1 MCISLNNPSDVSAQ
15 VPNFIPQSFETK
27 SLYHL
32 LEIEQEIITV
42 SSKRIIKSF
51 QDYKIKMTKKFKDL
65 LA

>member
-32 LEIEQEIITV
+32 LEIEQEITLIAV
-42 SSKRIIKSF
+42 KE
-51 QDYKIKMTKKFKDL
+51 
-65 LA
+65 